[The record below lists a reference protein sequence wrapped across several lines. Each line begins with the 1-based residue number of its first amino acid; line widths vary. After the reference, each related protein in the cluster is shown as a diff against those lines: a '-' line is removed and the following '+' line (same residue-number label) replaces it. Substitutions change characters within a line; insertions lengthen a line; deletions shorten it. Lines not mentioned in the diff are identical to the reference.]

1 MRPVASLVALLAA
14 AALLA
19 GCTAAPAPTLEV
31 APEPTPTAEA
41 PATEPSWDADIAVT
55 REFPDADGTLVECT
69 IYKRAVAASENA
81 SDELRAQV
89 EAARSHLV
97 ASDWSATE
105 VSLDGVP
112 TDELDARRAQGLGDP
127 GLYAMVLSDLIT
139 EDLSAQGLTQP
150 GVSLEGYVN
159 CG

>member
-1 MRPVASLVALLAA
+1 MRPVVPLVTLLAS

-31 APEPTPTAEA
+31 APEPTSTAEA
-41 PATEPSWDADIAVT
+41 PTTEPSWDADLTVT

-89 EAARSHLV
+89 EAARSYLV
-97 ASDWSATE
+97 ASDWSQTE
-105 VSLDGVP
+105 VSLNGVP
-112 TDELDARRAQGLGDP
+112 DDDLDARRAQGMSEP
-127 GLYAMVLSDLIT
+127 GLHAMVLSDLIS
-139 EDLSAQGLTQP
+139 DDFSAQGLTQL
-150 GVSLEGYVN
+150 GVSLEGFVN